1 MLGPVQKVGVMMF
14 IGTLSAVMFAF
25 AIVCLVEC
33 VSRLFPRA
41 IKSAYA
47 AAAVLLSLV
56 CIGSAFVCVA
66 LMHSHGRLTINW
78 IVAISLL
85 ALYVLVRSVIVHAKS
100 KSEGMNNPQ

>member
-1 MLGPVQKVGVMMF
+1 MMF

-47 AAAVLLSLV
+47 AAIVLLSLV

-100 KSEGMNNPQ
+100 KSEGINNPQ